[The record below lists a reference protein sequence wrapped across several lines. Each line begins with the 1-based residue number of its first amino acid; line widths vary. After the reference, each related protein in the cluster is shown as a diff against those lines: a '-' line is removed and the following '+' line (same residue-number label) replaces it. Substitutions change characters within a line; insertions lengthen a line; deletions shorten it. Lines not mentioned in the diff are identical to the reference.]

1 MMMMVVVGVERVL
14 ESAMSLLV
22 MEEEEEEEGTIR
34 IVITNMVVAVAVAV
48 AVAAVAISN
57 VKLVPTPRHIYQ
69 SAITTK
75 SIPMPSL
82 TNNFKI
88 YPSLRHPMKIHAEMI
103 Q

>member
-22 MEEEEEEEGTIR
+22 MEEEEEEGTIR

-88 YPSLRHPMKIHAEMI
+88 YPNLRHPMKIHAEMI